1 MVPLKLGK
9 DEDTTVSYLLLF
21 YVMGAAN
28 AFHIPAEHANERLTD
43 ASLQVPA
50 FLILNVQGAL
60 LHNRRDQMNFCFR
73 LRDLGYFWQSFY
85 F

>member
-9 DEDTTVSYLLLF
+9 DENTTVSYLLVF
-21 YVMGAAN
+21 YVLDAAN

-60 LHNRRDQMNFCFR
+60 LHNRRDKMNF
-73 LRDLGYFWQSFY
+73 YFWLREL
-85 F
+85 